1 MAFINLVKTNMVLI
15 YGEDRGHS
23 ELAWQIYG
31 EKFPQSKEVKIASLV
46 VRQNCP
52 PNLKIFSGS
61 QTNRF
66 L

>member
-1 MAFINLVKTNMVLI
+1 MAFTTLEKINMVLI
-15 YGEDRGHS
+15 YVEARGHS
-23 ELAWQIYG
+23 ELAWQMYD
-31 EKFPQSKEVKIASLV
+31 EKFPQSKEVKITSLV